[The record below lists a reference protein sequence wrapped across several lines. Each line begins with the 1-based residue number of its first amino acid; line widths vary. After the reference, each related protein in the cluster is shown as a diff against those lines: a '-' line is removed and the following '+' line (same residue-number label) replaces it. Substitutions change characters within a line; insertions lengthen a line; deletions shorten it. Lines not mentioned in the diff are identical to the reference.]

1 MNESFKVN
9 AEAHLPPILASAVE
23 AALRDPPPPRGDGA
37 TATVAAGVGGAATRH
52 HVGLIRVLS
61 DALGVP
67 PGDVRDFEL
76 SLYDTQ
82 PAALGGLYE
91 EHIYSPRLDNLCMT
105 HATLMGLV
113 HSTSGGGSAGAAA
126 CLDTE
131 PHCRVMAAFNHEEV
145 GSDSVTGAG
154 STMLG
159 DLLSRL
165 SGGSYSSMATA
176 ARKSFFVSAD
186 MAHALHPNY
195 VGTHSEGHAPSMGA
209 GLVIKNNVSQR
220 YATDAHGAFLIRSVA
235 QRARIPIQDFCARQ
249 DAGCGSTIGPIVAT
263 RLGIRTVDVGLPQ
276 LSMHSCREMMGAAD
290 VEHGVSFFSEYY
302 RALPELDAEVAG
314 AE

>member
-1 MNESFKVN
+1 
-9 AEAHLPPILASAVE
+9 
-23 AALRDPPPPRGDGA
+23 
-37 TATVAAGVGGAATRH
+37 
-52 HVGLIRVLS
+52 
-61 DALGVP
+61 
-67 PGDVRDFEL
+67 
-76 SLYDTQ
+76 
-82 PAALGGLYE
+82 
-91 EHIYSPRLDNLCMT
+91 
-105 HATLMGLV
+105 
-113 HSTSGGGSAGAAA
+113 
-126 CLDTE
+126 
-131 PHCRVMAAFNHEEV
+131 
-145 GSDSVTGAG
+145 
-154 STMLG
+154 
-159 DLLSRL
+159 
-165 SGGSYSSMATA
+165 
-176 ARKSFFVSAD
+176 
-186 MAHALHPNY
+186 
-195 VGTHSEGHAPSMGA
+195 MGA